1 MKNIDEKACEIV
13 EELKADF
20 DLSTIAYKLVSFISD
35 IEKVK
40 GKDKI
45 GKSLKDIQ
53 TMLSRTREGGGGSRN
68 RSRNRSQRRRN
79 GSQGQNQNQNQNQ
92 NRDGNRGRPNTR
104 KRRR

>member
-1 MKNIDEKACEIV
+1 MQNIDEKACEIV

-35 IEKVK
+35 IEEIK

-53 TMLSRTREGGGGSRN
+53 TMLSRTREGGGRSRN
-68 RSRNRSQRRRN
+68 RNRSQRRRN
-79 GSQGQNQNQNQNQ
+79 GSSRGQNRNQ
-92 NRDGNRGRPNTR
+92 NRDGNRGRSRN
-104 KRRR
+104 KRR